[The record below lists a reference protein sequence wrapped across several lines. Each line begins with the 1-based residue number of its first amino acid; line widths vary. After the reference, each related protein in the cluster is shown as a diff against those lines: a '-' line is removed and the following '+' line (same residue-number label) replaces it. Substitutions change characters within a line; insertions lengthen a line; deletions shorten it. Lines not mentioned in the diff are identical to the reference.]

1 MNGNILTLRRTAV
14 ERLWRVRDSLTGLEI
29 LRGTREECVAYV
41 AAFGL
46 CYAEE
51 VG

>member
-1 MNGNILTLRRTAV
+1 MAHVALFHRRAEPAWV
-14 ERLWRVRDSLTGLEI
+14 VRDRYTHSMLITGTKRQCL
-29 LRGTREECVAYV
+29 AYV

-51 VG
+51 A